1 MAAPKTKSESC
12 LDKAYRLLAGRPHSV
27 FEMREKLA
35 FRSYEKFEIDETIAI
50 LLEAGHLN
58 DSIYCRSYAGARI
71 KRMRLGPGRIKT
83 DLKRKGFDESLINE
97 TLSELFPDDDGEMCV
112 ALEAAEKKLRSFHND
127 IDEKVM
133 KHKLYD
139 HLTRRGFSAEIA
151 RRVAL
156 DRFETVLAGVS
167 KLYG

>member
-1 MAAPKTKSESC
+1 MPETKSQSC

-35 FRSYEKFEIDETIAI
+35 FRSYEKFKIDETIAI

-58 DSIYCRSYAGARI
+58 DSIYCRSYAEARI
-71 KRMRLGPGRIKT
+71 KRMRLGPQRIKT
-83 DLKRKGFDESLINE
+83 DLKRKGFDETLINE
-97 TLSELFPDDDGEMCV
+97 TLSELFPDDDAEMSV
-112 ALEAAEKKLRSFHND
+112 ALEAAEKKARYLNND
-127 IDEKVM
+127 MDEKVI
-133 KHKLYD
+133 KRKLYD
-139 HLTRRGFSAEIA
+139 HLTRRGFSPEMA

-156 DRFETVLAGVS
+156 DQFETVLAGMS

>member
-1 MAAPKTKSESC
+1 M
-12 LDKAYRLLAGRPHSV
+12 AGRPHSV

-58 DSIYCRSYAGARI
+58 DSIYCRSYAEARI
-71 KRMRLGPGRIKT
+71 KRMRLGPQRIKT
-83 DLKRKGFDESLINE
+83 DLKRKGFDETLINE
-97 TLSELFPDDDGEMCV
+97 TLSELFPDDDVEMSV
-112 ALEAAEKKLRSFHND
+112 ALEAAEKKARYLNND
-127 IDEKVM
+127 MDEKVI
-133 KHKLYD
+133 KRKLYD
-139 HLTRRGFSAEIA
+139 HLTRRGFSPEIA

-156 DRFETVLAGVS
+156 DQFATVLAGMS